1 MASEDYTR
9 DSARTYG
16 RTWPRTVAEPSLFLN
31 FTSAT
36 SLDPRI
42 TFSRGSQATLFDST
56 GTLVYAKHNLLTQS
70 EDAVTWTPSQL
81 SVSSNS
87 ILAPNGTL
95 TADTLTED
103 TTTNFHRIQ
112 PSTVTFVSGFQYT
125 FSVFL
130 KNGDRNFAQLF
141 FPLQFST
148 ADYANF
154 DISTGALGTVGGS
167 ATASIV
173 SVGSGWYRCSVTATA
188 TSSGTGAVSIG
199 LITSAT
205 ASRAESYLGAS
216 KFIYV
221 WGIQLNL
228 PNMEGGVTS
237 SLTTY
242 YPTTTAAY
250 YAPRFDYDPST
261 LQPRG
266 LLIEEQRTNNA
277 LQSQDFASGDWTK
290 SNSSITSNTEIA
302 PDGTLTAD
310 VLTGNGTLNAHGVQ
324 NTGVVSFIAAP
335 HTLSVFA
342 KAGTNNFIQLRF
354 FGVLG
359 ASFANFDLVNGV
371 VGTSGN
377 GGSGSIQS
385 VGNGWYRCAMTA
397 TTSAS
402 ASGGFNFLL
411 VTSASAAGAESNTLS
426 TSVYIWGAQLEAGAF
441 ATSYIPT
448 TTTALTRNADA
459 ASMTGTNFSSWYNQ
473 SEGTLLVTTQYASGP
488 ATAFTR
494 IATISDNTTNN
505 FSIFRYLPGVNAS
518 VQTAGSIVANLGNI
532 TTFTNGQTIKLALAT
547 KANDFEFVA
556 NGSSIATDTSGAM
569 PTVDRLYIGA
579 NALGT
584 AQLNSTISRISYY
597 PVRLASSTMQA
608 LTS

>member
-1 MASEDYTR
+1 MLA
-9 DSARTYG
+9 
-16 RTWPRTVAEPSLFLN
+16 TWGCTTFPKPTLSLDFLG
-31 FTSAT
+31 AT
-36 SLDPRI
+36 SLDSGI

-56 GTLVYAKHNLLTQS
+56 GTLRYAKHNLLTQS
-70 EDAVTWTPSQL
+70 EDAVTWTPAQL

-112 PSTVTFVSGFQYT
+112 PATVTFVSGFQYT

-205 ASRAESYLGAS
+205 AGRAESYLGAS

-221 WGIQLNL
+221 WGIQLNIA
-228 PNMEGGVTS
+228 NMEGGVTS

-250 YAPRFDYDPST
+250 YAPRFDYNPST

-266 LLIEEQRTNNA
+266 LLIEEQRTNS
-277 LQSQDFASGDWTK
+277 LTYSDDFANAAWAKDECSVTA
-290 SNSSITSNTEIA
+290 NAIVA
-302 PDGTLTAD
+302 PDGTLTGDIVIANTAALQHQ
-310 VLTGNGTLNAHGVQ
+310 VRQTITL
-324 NTGVVSFIAAP
+324 AAS
-335 HTLSVFA
+335 TTYTISVYA
-342 KAGTNNFIQLRF
+342 KAGGENLIGI
-354 FGVLG
+354 GVG
-359 ASFANFDLVNGV
+359 GNVKPITTNFDLSTLTFSGDVSVGGTIVSKSFTPISNGWNRISLV
-371 VGTSGN
+371 FTTDSSGTVPNLARISPRGFALTPGDGTSG
-377 GGSGSIQS
+377 
-385 VGNGWYRCAMTA
+385 
-397 TTSAS
+397 
-402 ASGGFNFLL
+402 
-411 VTSASAAGAESNTLS
+411 
-426 TSVYIWGAQLEAGAF
+426 VYIWGAQLEAGAF

-448 TTTALTRNADA
+448 TTTALTRNADV
-459 ASMTGTNFSSWYNQ
+459 ASMTGTNFSSWYNA
-473 SEGTLLVTTQYASGP
+473 SEGTFVTQFTNRNPLINAVPVTANDNTNNNRIGFDVTSTGFGRLVVDTAGASQVLVGTAGLVAGGSAKMAGAYKVNDFAISKDGGAVSTDTNGTVPTVTQLQIGSRVSALFLNSYIQ
-488 ATAFTR
+488 R
-494 IATISDNTTNN
+494 IA
-505 FSIFRYLPGVNAS
+505 
-518 VQTAGSIVANLGNI
+518 
-532 TTFTNGQTIKLALAT
+532 
-547 KANDFEFVA
+547 
-556 NGSSIATDTSGAM
+556 
-569 PTVDRLYIGA
+569 
-579 NALGT
+579 
-584 AQLNSTISRISYY
+584 YY
-597 PVRLASSTMQA
+597 PTRLPDATLVA
-608 LTS
+608 LTA